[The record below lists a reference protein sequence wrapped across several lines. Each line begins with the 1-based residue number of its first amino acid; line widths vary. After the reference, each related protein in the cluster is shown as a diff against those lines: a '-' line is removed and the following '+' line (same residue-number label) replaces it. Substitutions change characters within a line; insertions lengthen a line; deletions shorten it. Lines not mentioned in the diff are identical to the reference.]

1 MLGAFF
7 ANERMVHE
15 DGVAPP
21 LSKDMTGMQYI
32 DNLIDQQ
39 ENFFHKKER
48 LDVEGSPTTTPGWY
62 WLAS

>member
-39 ENFFHKKER
+39 ENFFHKKLPFEHGQYHQCIPNPR
-48 LDVEGSPTTTPGWY
+48 KEN
-62 WLAS
+62 